1 MLLTLKLVHYTNDQ
15 HYIIFLGNN
24 MSDKFDIYT
33 TMPGETFAGIMAR
46 RYGITSPTKIQD
58 TFDAT
63 KAIMFNDLVVTNPY
77 SPIRPY
83 VTIVFPDNIEKQ
95 KSPLILPSSIQR
107 CANQIKCMPQQDKE
121 VIAQLN
127 TADDVATA
135 EAISEWAAGYGLL
148 GVTGD
153 TITGLSTPLGM
164 AANKATPFIA
174 KIKELDKALVEYR
187 NLSKTVGA
195 SRHAAK
201 TKVLNLHKQ
210 LNQLFGKEIR
220 GILLKNSSKPGRSIL
235 TNSTRM
241 VNVARSGRTAP
252 VLSTAAGIQKV
263 GAFAKYSKHIGRGA
277 VVLDLGVRGLNIY
290 EAHQSGNDWYKELAT
305 QSGGLLFS
313 ATAAWGLGVLAGT
326 IALGPLGLIIILFVG
341 AAIAIGADY
350 VGRRAGSG
358 IYDFSKTL
366 Y

>member
-1 MLLTLKLVHYTNDQ
+1 
-15 HYIIFLGNN
+15 
-24 MSDKFDIYT
+24 MSDNYDIYT
-33 TMPGETFAGIMAR
+33 TTPGETFAGIMAR

-58 TFDAT
+58 TFNAT
-63 KAIMFNDLVVTNPY
+63 KAILFNDLIVTNPHA
-77 SPIRPY
+77 PIRPY

-95 KSPLILPSSIQR
+95 ESPLILPSNIQR

-127 TADDVATA
+127 TENDIAMAG
-135 EAISEWAAGYGLL
+135 AISEWAAGYGLL
-148 GVTGD
+148 GATGD

-241 VNVARSGRTAP
+241 INVARSGRTAP

-277 VVLDLGVRGLNIY
+277 VVLDLGVRGLSIY
-290 EAHQSGNDWYKELAT
+290 EKQQRGGDWYRELAV
-305 QSGGLLFS
+305 QSGGLFAAS
-313 ATAAWGLGVLAGT
+313 ATAYIASG
-326 IALGPLGLIIILFVG
+326 IALSFMLGPFGLIILLVVG
-341 AAIAIGADY
+341 AAVAIGADHY
-350 VGRRAGSG
+350 GQKYGG
-358 IYDFSKTL
+358 QFYDYTRTF
-366 Y
+366 